1 MKLADI
7 PELRD
12 SSAAAKLELVEEL
25 WAAITTTSDTLPLPA
40 WHARALDESL
50 ADYQADPL
58 AGSPWP
64 EARARILARRTS
76 S

>member
-25 WAAITTTSDTLPLPA
+25 WAAITATSDSLPLPA
-40 WHARALDESL
+40 RHVRALDQSL
-50 ADYQADPL
+50 ADYQANPL
-58 AGSPWP
+58 EGSLWT
-64 EARARILARRTS
+64 EARARILSRRPLI
-76 S
+76 

>member
-25 WAAITTTSDTLPLPA
+25 WAAITAKSDSLPLPE
-40 WHARALDESL
+40 WHARELDQSL
-50 ADYQADPL
+50 ADYQANPL
-58 AGSPWP
+58 EGSPWT
-64 EARARILARRTS
+64 EARARILSRRPLI
-76 S
+76 

>member
-25 WAAITTTSDTLPLPA
+25 WAAITAQSDSFPLPA
-40 WHARALDESL
+40 WHVRALDQSL
-50 ADYQADPL
+50 ADFQADPL
-58 AGSPWP
+58 EGSPWP
-64 EARARILARRTS
+64 DARARILARRTS